1 MALIIKKL
9 EAREILDSRGN
20 PTVEAIAWSAGRDE
34 PLTAAV
40 PSGASTGEKEARE
53 LRDGDARRYGGLGV
67 LKACGNIRETI
78 ASALV
83 GRSWETQQ
91 EIDGA
96 LCALDGTPGKSR
108 LGANALLAVSLVAAR
123 LLAREYGLPLYRSLD
138 RPDPT
143 LLPIPH
149 MNVWNGGVH
158 IQWQGTDFQEYMIVP
173 HGAPSFREALRMG
186 VEIYHALRV
195 DLKAAGQPTTVG
207 DEGGFAPPV
216 ASNRAPFDRLLEAI
230 VRVGLR
236 PGDDVSLAL
245 DAAASGFYEKKER
258 GYRLRTEKRVLTTE
272 SMIGY
277 LEELVRQY
285 PLVLIE
291 DGLDE
296 DDWEGWRALRDR
308 LGDRV
313 RLVGD
318 DIFCTNPRLIERGI
332 RERTAN
338 AALIKLNQIGTVSET
353 LEAIA
358 TARRADWD
366 TMVSHRSGE
375 TEDPFLADLCVAAEC
390 GLVKTGAPARSE
402 RNAKYNRLLEIEREL
417 GDRAR
422 YPARSAG

>member
-1 MALIIKKL
+1 MALIIQKL

-20 PTVEAIAWSAGRDE
+20 PTVQAIAWSAGSSE
-34 PLTAAV
+34 ALTAAV
-40 PSGASTGEKEARE
+40 PSGASTGDKEAHE
-53 LRDGDARRYGGLGV
+53 LRDGDAQRYGGLGV
-67 LKACGNIRETI
+67 LNACRNIRETI
-78 ASALV
+78 APALV
-83 GRSWETQQ
+83 GRSWERQ
-91 EIDGA
+91 EDIDRT

-108 LGANALLAVSLVAAR
+108 LGANAILAASLVSAR
-123 LLAREYGLPLYRSLD
+123 LLARERGLPLYRSLD

-143 LLPIPH
+143 LLPVPY
-149 MNVWNGGVH
+149 MNVWNGGAH
-158 IQWQGTDFQEYMIVP
+158 ILWQGTDFQEYIIVP
-173 HGAPSFREALRMG
+173 HGAPSFGEALRMG
-186 VEIYHALRV
+186 VEIYHALRA
-195 DLKAAGQPTTVG
+195 DLKASGQPTTVG

-245 DAAASGFYEKKER
+245 DAAASGFYEREH

-277 LEELVRQY
+277 LEDLVRQY
-285 PLVLIE
+285 PLVSIE

-296 DDWEGWRALRDR
+296 NDWEGWRSLRAH
-308 LGDRV
+308 LGERV

-332 RERTAN
+332 VEQAAN
-338 AALIKLNQIGTVSET
+338 AVLIKLNQIGTVTET
-353 LEAIA
+353 LTAIT
-358 TARRADWD
+358 TARRAGWD

-402 RNAKYNRLLEIEREL
+402 RNAKYNRFLEIEREL
-417 GDRAR
+417 GNRAR
-422 YPARSAG
+422 YPSRPTG